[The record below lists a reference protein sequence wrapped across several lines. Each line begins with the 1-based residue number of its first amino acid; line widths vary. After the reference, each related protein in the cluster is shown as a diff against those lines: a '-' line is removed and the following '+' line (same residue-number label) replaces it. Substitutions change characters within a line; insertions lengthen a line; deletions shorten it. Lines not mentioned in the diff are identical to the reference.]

1 MKTKRL
7 LSIIMAVSMLFC
19 VLVVPAT
26 AANGGECHHHEKELE
41 IIIHGDV
48 SPEVAE
54 RIIDSI
60 VNPEAYED
68 DGTAACGLTCDLFG
82 HKTETT
88 KVTAISHKERASDP
102 RCDRVI
108 FNKTV
113 CTRCDYLT
121 TQLISRDPISCC

>member
-26 AANGGECHHHEKELE
+26 AADDGECHHHENEIE
-41 IIIHGDV
+41 IIIHDEV

-60 VNPEAYED
+60 LNPEAYED
-68 DGTAACGLTCDLFG
+68 DGTAVYGLTCDLFG

-88 KVTAISHKERASDP
+88 RVTVISHKERASDP

-121 TQLISRDPISCC
+121 TQLVSRTHISCC